1 MFGGIVALIIPLALI
16 VVVVRAVQGRSGLAP
31 GQASISLRRFFQYAV
46 LLGLLIVVA
55 NGLEGFLTEALEN
68 RTRLAGNGSVD
79 VALPGAFIGVG
90 GPLFVLM
97 ITRIRRRLHSEPGE
111 RDSLGWAFYWS
122 VSQLVALAVLMV
134 VGFRILSWAIAVT
147 NEDLEA
153 ADVSRGIVWGAVWL
167 VHWVVARRAI
177 DPRRMTPHV
186 LAGSAAGVVVL
197 ALSLALG
204 LSDVLDAVY
213 RGLVDDALAARS
225 GEIDDLLRDSAAL
238 FIVGVVVW
246 SWYWIRTGAKSER
259 SSLWNAYV
267 LLIGVLGGLIA
278 FLVSAGF
285 LLAKG
290 LEWVIGDRRDL
301 PAGEFFDNV
310 PELTTYLLI
319 GAAVWLYHRYML
331 SSRYVDRSDVHRT
344 YDYAVSGTAL
354 LAIAAGIGVAI
365 VALLDAATESP
376 EISSRAAD
384 GQLFVAAITLLVVGV
399 PLWLVTWLG
408 VRRYAA
414 DNPAVELQSTT
425 RRLYLFSLL
434 GIGSIAAIVSLIGVV
449 YVLLGDVLDGNF
461 GARSI
466 SDAEAAIGALLAALA
481 VTGFH
486 WAVYQEDRLILPD
499 EERTQ
504 LREVVLVLCQRRRPR
519 RSGGGPDRCPCAGL
533 AADGERRRFVER
545 QGGRGGSWWLRR

>member
-1 MFGGIVALIIPLALI
+1 M
-16 VVVVRAVQGRSGLAP
+16 VVVRAVQGRSGLAP

-79 VALPGAFIGVG
+79 VALPGAFIVVG

-111 RDSLGWAFYWS
+111 RDSLGWAFYLS

-246 SWYWIRTGAKSER
+246 SWYWIRTGAKAER

-331 SSRYVDRSDVHRT
+331 S
-344 YDYAVSGTAL
+344 
-354 LAIAAGIGVAI
+354 
-365 VALLDAATESP
+365 
-376 EISSRAAD
+376 
-384 GQLFVAAITLLVVGV
+384 
-399 PLWLVTWLG
+399 
-408 VRRYAA
+408 
-414 DNPAVELQSTT
+414 
-425 RRLYLFSLL
+425 
-434 GIGSIAAIVSLIGVV
+434 
-449 YVLLGDVLDGNF
+449 
-461 GARSI
+461 
-466 SDAEAAIGALLAALA
+466 
-481 VTGFH
+481 
-486 WAVYQEDRLILPD
+486 
-499 EERTQ
+499 
-504 LREVVLVLCQRRRPR
+504 
-519 RSGGGPDRCPCAGL
+519 
-533 AADGERRRFVER
+533 
-545 QGGRGGSWWLRR
+545 